1 MAGLAEIATVPS
13 CLGMMT
19 AKYPLFDLVSDITCP
34 FEVGEGLF
42 ICTNDIDVD
51 VIESDNMSAEDKEHL
66 LEPCFC
72 LTIHKNKHK
81 PEVASITFI
90 ISARL
95 IKRSKVFIRYRVD
108 NSRELIK
115 IRDDYPCVTF
125 PKTTRMITSSEFQR
139 LCKLLYALDVFK
151 NINTRTSNAV
161 YFLGMAY
168 RSRKWLESLLF
179 HVCALETLTS
189 ASERETNVTN
199 KFADRIHDFIGYDKD
214 DIALIYNIRSELV
227 HGRYQWKSREENGR
241 LNRIAE
247 EACRKVFGKI
257 LLETNYSELF
267 KDDNKRL
274 DLFEN
279 G

>member
-1 MAGLAEIATVPS
+1 
-13 CLGMMT
+13 MMI

-34 FEVGEGLF
+34 FEVGEG
-42 ICTNDIDVD
+42 IYISTNDIDVEA
-51 VIESDNMSAEDKEHL
+51 IESYNMSTEDKKRL
-66 LEPCFC
+66 LEPFFC
-72 LTIHKNKHK
+72 LIIDKNKHEPK
-81 PEVASITFI
+81 VASITFI

-108 NSRELIK
+108 NSSELVK
-115 IRDDYPCVTF
+115 VRDDYPFVTS
-125 PKTTRMITSSEFQR
+125 PEATPVITPSEFQR
-139 LCKLLYALDVFK
+139 LCRLFSGLNVFK
-151 NINTRTSNAV
+151 TINTRTSNAV
-161 YFLGMAY
+161 YFLGMAC
-168 RSRKWLESLLF
+168 RSRRWLESLLF

-189 ASERETNVTN
+189 ASERERNVTN
-199 KFADRIHDFIGYDKD
+199 KFADRIHNFIGYNKD
-214 DIALIYNIRSELV
+214 ELALIYNIRSKLV
-227 HGRYQWKSREENGR
+227 HGRYHWESGEEKLR

-247 EACRKVFGKI
+247 EACRKVFSKI